1 MFNAIDTEEKM
12 KHISFT
18 LILLFLL
25 FACSTTQNNTQKLN
39 STLGMSKS
47 DLIRY
52 MGQPSG
58 AKILNDGTEILSY
71 TTIDNVYVPSEFYNY
86 NQGALANEY
95 DPFYAP
101 FLGDYDFSPY
111 GDSFGYN
118 VEYFCK
124 TVFVL
129 EKGTVTSWKQKGNDC
144 R

>member
-1 MFNAIDTEEKM
+1 M

-25 FACSTTQNNTQKLN
+25 FACSTTQNNTAKMNAMLGLN
-39 STLGMSKS
+39 KAE
-47 DLIRY
+47 LIQR

-58 AKILNDGTEILSY
+58 TKILPNGFEVLSY
-71 TTIDNVYVPSEFYNY
+71 TSVDNVYVPSEFYIY
-86 NQGALANEY
+86 NQGNLANEY
-95 DPFYAP
+95 DPFYSP

-118 VEYFCK
+118 VEYYCK
-124 TVFVL
+124 TAFVL
-129 EKGTVTSWKQKGNDC
+129 ENDKVTSWKQKGNDC